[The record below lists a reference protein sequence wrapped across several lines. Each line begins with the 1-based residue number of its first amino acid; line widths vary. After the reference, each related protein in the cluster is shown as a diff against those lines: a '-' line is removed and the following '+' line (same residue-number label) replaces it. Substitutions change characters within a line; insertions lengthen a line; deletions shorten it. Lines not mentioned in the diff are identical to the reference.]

1 MAIIQTI
8 DESLFVAAFD
18 RMNRGNNFTIG
29 ARRELFAYL
38 DDYSESS
45 GEPFELD
52 VIAIC
57 CEFGEYS
64 MEELR
69 DDYGHL
75 VHDADILGFSERDEY
90 DPEEL
95 EALRDDALIEAIRE
109 EHTLIEVSGVEPDPD
124 NDRRMRDATSYVVGT

>member
-18 RMNRGNNFTIG
+18 RMNRGSNFSIG

-75 VHDADILGFSERDEY
+75 VDDADICDPDEREEY
-90 DPEEL
+90 DDDL
-95 EALRDDALIEAIRE
+95 FQALRDEAMIEALRE